1 VATIAGRRHG
11 GKRMIEIPPAPIGMS
26 PVQRGQNARKAYV
39 NELSER
45 GILLSRASRRVEFKT
60 RSGKIVGMP
69 WAEEKL
75 SKPKR
80 WFLGLP
86 DQHFDFVILL
96 CQSSD
101 GKLMDFVFP
110 SDFVS
115 EIWDSLPLQSQ
126 DGINQRK
133 FDVKIRK
140 DEYELKV
147 NGRAGYRIQRF
158 LENVAVLTG

>member
-1 VATIAGRRHG
+1 
-11 GKRMIEIPPAPIGMS
+11 MIELPPAPRGMS
-26 PVQRGQNARKAYV
+26 HVQRGQNARKAYV

-45 GILLSRASRRVEFKT
+45 GIRLSRASRRVEFMT
-60 RSGKIVGMP
+60 RSGKIVGVP

-75 SKPKR
+75 SKPNR

-101 GKLMDFVFP
+101 GKLLDFVFP

-115 EIWDSLPLQSQ
+115 EIWDSLPLQYSN
-126 DGINQRK
+126 DHRK
-133 FDVKIRK
+133 FDVKIR
-140 DEYELKV
+140 EGECALKV
-147 NGRAGYRIQRF
+147 NGRAAYRIQRF